1 MCGALFLVPWELV
14 GGAITSMQGIGLTDS
29 LVVLK
34 EWSVFLGTE
43 GESIL
48 CLSKTKQKQNHLNG
62 F

>member
-14 GGAITSMQGIGLTDS
+14 VQSHLCSGIGLTDS